1 MPIVVTVDRFE
12 GDLAVLV
19 VEPEGAVVNV
29 PRSDLP
35 EGAGE
40 GDVIRLEGVVDRD
53 ATEKRCSEARER
65 IKRLEKRDGSN

>member
-35 EGAGE
+35 DGAGE
-40 GDVIRLEGVVDRD
+40 GDVIRLEGVVDRN
-53 ATEKRCSEARER
+53 ATEERRSETRER
-65 IKRLEKRDGSN
+65 IERLKKRDGSD